1 MTEWLAV
8 LAGTGALA
16 LSALAGAPLTAAVLR
31 LAARSADAGNDDLD
45 PAVGDG
51 PAHAG
56 DGPIGDRA
64 RETLRGGLWIGLLER
79 LAITG
84 ALLTGY
90 PAGIAFVIAVKGL
103 GRYPE
108 LRENPG
114 ASERF
119 VIGTLTSMLW
129 AVLVGGA
136 FRLLVL

>member
-31 LAARSADAGNDDLD
+31 LAARSADAGGDDPGHGAGTD
-45 PAVGDG
+45 PDHSGDG
-51 PAHAG
+51 PV
-56 DGPIGDRA
+56 GDRA
-64 RETLRGGLWIGLLER
+64 RGTLRGGLWIGILER

>member
-1 MTEWLAV
+1 MTQWLAV

-16 LSALAGAPLTAAVLR
+16 LSALAGAPLTGALLR
-31 LAARSADAGNDDLD
+31 LAARSADAGGDGAGSPVDVD
-45 PAVGDG
+45 PARTGDG
-51 PAHAG
+51 PV
-56 DGPIGDRA
+56 GDRA
-64 RETLRGGLWIGLLER
+64 RETLRGGLWIGILER

-84 ALLTGY
+84 AMLAGY

-136 FRLLVL
+136 FRLLIA